1 MSPDI
6 VYQILLGQVDLD
18 HLVVPANVEIANMFA
33 KGTACTSLY
42 GEMYK
47 ARVRLENRLGTA
59 DDADVQRVIECMEEM
74 NRYLAKEMYRIGSL
88 YGQVEKKRIL
98 IPLPK
103 KEKNIEN
110 NYKIRMNGNCTKE
123 VNTDEI

>member
-6 VYQILLGQVDLD
+6 VYQILLGQVDLEN
-18 HLVVPANVEIANMFA
+18 LVVPANVEIPNMFA
-33 KGTACTSLY
+33 KGTTCTSLY

-47 ARVRLENRLGTA
+47 ARVRLENRLGTT
-59 DDADVQRVIECMEEM
+59 DDADVQCVIECMEEM

-110 NYKIRMNGNCTKE
+110 NS
-123 VNTDEI
+123 